1 MISSLLVF
9 LLFQALLAILIG
21 MLTILTWHFT
31 RVYTTKSLDS
41 LAFGLRFELLQ
52 RPLLRMWNIVNST
65 VEVTTAQVN
74 LSEYIIKK
82 YSTLPQTQENQVE
95 VGCQII
101 IIAFIASP

>member
-1 MISSLLVF
+1 
-9 LLFQALLAILIG
+9 

-31 RVYTTKSLDS
+31 RVYTTKSLDN
-41 LAFGLRFELLQ
+41 LASGLRFELLQ

-82 YSTLPQTQENQVE
+82 FSTLPVTQENQVE
-95 VGCQII
+95 VGAPLLVSSFWFYDFESHVI
-101 IIAFIASP
+101 

>member
-1 MISSLLVF
+1 MIASFLVF
-9 LLFQALLAILIG
+9 GLFQALLAILIG

-82 YSTLPQTQENQVE
+82 YSSLPQTQENQVE
-95 VGCQII
+95 VECQII
-101 IIAFIASP
+101 IIVFIASP